1 MPQQTDSIE
10 ACLQER
16 ADAELVA
23 LCFIHVCL
31 VKSGKLAA
39 SGISFYAATQM
50 SSYCAK

>member
-23 LCFIHVCL
+23 LCFIMYVLSKVESWPHRVSHFML
-31 VKSGKLAA
+31 QPK
-39 SGISFYAATQM
+39 
-50 SSYCAK
+50 